1 MATTGNDTQNNET
14 ESTSQRYTGCVKWF
28 NHSIGYGFVTQ
39 ISDGEHQNQ
48 DIFAHQS
55 NIETSKP
62 VYRTLYDGETVTF
75 ELKETEGDKHPFQAV
90 NIRGYND
97 ISLQCENSSVR
108 RGTRRR
114 PRQDDDDDGGGGGGG
129 RYSRY
134 GGNGGGNDGYRSQ
147 SRNGSDRPRG
157 GRRQPREEM

>member
-1 MATTGNDTQNNET
+1 MATTGNDTQNT
-14 ESTSQRYTGCVKWF
+14 ESTSQRYIGCVKWF

-39 ISDGEHQNQ
+39 ISDGEHQHQ

-55 NIETSKP
+55 NIETTKP

-114 PRQDDDDDGGGGGGG
+114 PRQDDEGGGG

-134 GGNGGGNDGYRSQ
+134 AGGDGYRSQ
-147 SRNGSDRPRG
+147 
-157 GRRQPREEM
+157 GRKRFR